1 MGCGGTYANETTYA
15 HTVFQFFF
23 IRTIS
28 QFVKNHQANQS
39 VDSAKQIHLLEEN
52 KREDMAPMTR
62 LLVVISIVLCLV
74 TSVGEKSGK
83 PMNMIPINA
92 LH

>member
-1 MGCGGTYANETTYA
+1 MVALTQMRPRIHIRYFN
-15 HTVFQFFF
+15 FFLYVLLA
-23 IRTIS
+23 S
-28 QFVKNHQANQS
+28 FVKNHLTNQS
-39 VDSAKQIHLLEEN
+39 VDPAKQIHLLEEN

-62 LLVVISIVLCLV
+62 PLVVISIVLCLV

-92 LH
+92 PH